1 MKKAFTL
8 AEVLITLGII
18 GVVAALTIPSLIQ
31 KHREQVAV
39 AKVKKAYSTISQAY
53 LMAIAENGTVDN
65 WGLKKSEQGEDGIR
79 PDESAESEMK
89 FLNIL
94 TKYMKHQTFNKKS
107 VKNKGLLDFAL
118 VDGTKIVGVWLDDP
132 ENCNGSK
139 DASFYCGDFYITIDD
154 KPYKDDNNKWQPN
167 SFVFLVNPNRIMP
180 MGSGSDFWWC
190 KSGENYSRCS
200 AWVITNGNMDYLHC
214 PDDLSWNGQT
224 KCK

>member
-39 AKVKKAYSTISQAY
+39 TKVKKAYSMISQAY

-65 WGLKKSEQGEDGIR
+65 WGLKKSELVEDGMR
-79 PDESAESEMK
+79 TDESVENEMK

-94 TKYMKHQTFNKKS
+94 TKYMKHRTIGKKS
-107 VKNKGLLDFAL
+107 GQARDVFAL
-118 VDGTKIVGVWLDDP
+118 VDGTIIVGMWLQDP
-132 ENCNGSK
+132 ENCNESK
-139 DASFYCGDFYITIDD
+139 DTSFYCGDFYITIDD

-167 SFVFLVNPNRIMP
+167 SFAFLINPNRIMP
-180 MGSGSDFWWC
+180 MGSQDDFRFC
-190 KSGENYSRCS
+190 KSGKDYSRCS